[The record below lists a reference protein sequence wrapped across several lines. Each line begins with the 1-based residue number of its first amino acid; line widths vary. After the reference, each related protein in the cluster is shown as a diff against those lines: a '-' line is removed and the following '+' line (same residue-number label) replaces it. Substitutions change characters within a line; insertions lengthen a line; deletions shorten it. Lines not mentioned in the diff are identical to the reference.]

1 MEQKPEK
8 KKRPAKKDAGADAAP
23 AKGAEEGIVV
33 TAAKAIGTA
42 AGKIAAVTGAAL
54 EHLQPAKSTKVGKL
68 QKKNK
73 ARLPRR
79 QKKAKQ
85 KAAARKQ
92 A

>member
-8 KKRPAKKDAGADAAP
+8 KKRPAKKDAGADTTP
-23 AKGAEEGIVV
+23 EKGAEEGIVV

-73 ARLPRR
+73 PRLPRR